1 MARLLLVL
9 ILLSSLLGCKN
20 AAVLPGPKDYVYI
33 LRYDRGPKGGAF
45 IDQYSVTSD
54 QKIRSFDADYSMV
67 YLSVMSNGKV
77 WCTYGANFDET
88 IQKVRELDPL
98 TGKISDVLSHPS
110 KDADQIFD
118 LGDKFYIRVETIIA
132 SDDYIQKHPNLAPW
146 QHGGFEVYK
155 KRNGHPK
162 LDSFIRF
169 DLDGF
174 ILGASMTA
182 SRDSLYVTMEPVF
195 LLDDKLK
202 ETRKEGISTV
212 GRTFNENQYSWIG
225 EIDTQTDKVK
235 RVISLD
241 PYLRGVWG
249 IKVVGDYLY
258 VTALE
263 KETYNWDIK
272 RDRTEIGDKRAREK
286 TPYTPKFSEEMR
298 DYNRSLFVFTLNP
311 FKLVKKI
318 PIEAMGRRMEVDPE
332 AKRLF
337 VLHEGGM
344 GSPIGLLT
352 AIDTETQTRIGQML
366 IPRIRMIGYAGHH
379 RLYVTTSEKLLIID
393 TTTLKVVKEVPGEF
407 GMIAHRW

>member
-1 MARLLLVL
+1 MLC
-9 ILLSSLLGCKN
+9 SLLGCKN
-20 AAVLPGPKDYVYI
+20 AAVPANPKDYVYI
-33 LRYDRGPKGGAF
+33 LHYDRGPKGGAF
-45 IDQYSVTSD
+45 IDQYSVTAD
-54 QKIRSFDADYSMV
+54 QKIRSFEADDSMT
-67 YLSVMSNGKV
+67 YLSVMSNGNV
-77 WCTYGANFDET
+77 WCTYSANFDEN
-88 IQKVRELDPL
+88 IQKVRELDTV
-98 TGKISDVLSHPS
+98 TGKIRYVLTHPS
-110 KDADQIFD
+110 QSADEVFD
-118 LGDKFYIRVETIIA
+118 LGDKFYIRFENIQA
-132 SDDYIQKHPNLAPW
+132 SEDYIQKHPNLAPW
-146 QHGGFEVYK
+146 EHCGFEVYK
-155 KRNGHPK
+155 KKNGHPK

-174 ILGASMTA
+174 ILGASMSET
-182 SRDSLYVTMEPVF
+182 RNSLYVTLHPIF
-195 LLDDKLK
+195 LSGEDVKDTPK
-202 ETRKEGISTV
+202 ERISTV